1 MSGLFEDLQRMRG
14 EIDKLPEPIAYIVL
28 DHGTPPG
35 GFDERRDGHGKRY
48 LRASPA
54 LLESPFAFM
63 EGIPVYRRE
72 DMRDGWPDYA

>member
-1 MSGLFEDLQRMRG
+1 MSNLSEDMQRMRG
-14 EIDKLPEPIAYIVL
+14 ELAKPAGPIAYILL
-28 DHGTPPG
+28 DYGCPPG
-35 GFDERRDGHGKRY
+35 GHDERRDGHGKRY